1 MKFFKS
7 LLIKSVLIV
16 LSIAFVLYP
25 NPWLGIVQ
33 MQHFTNFESMIDPE
47 ISGMDEINK
56 TIDSMLPEGYT
67 NEVEF
72 KTVEKFVYKNIP
84 YEYDW
89 NTWMNIDYWPTA
101 QEVWDAKKEDCD
113 GRAVLAASILRARGY
128 KNACLT
134 GNFQH
139 IWVEVDGF
147 EIMDPMKEKSFT
159 ATKTDDETSTTSI
172 TIPSYSENL
181 RLLAMHIQIFPVFRN
196 LLLILFPLLIIMF
209 PLKNK
214 NQFFIIM
221 ILFLTGFNFLQ
232 FWSRL
237 YNPIVNSDFIVGSGL
252 IGIAFLFAL
261 FKKSQTITK
270 KENIRI

>member
-1 MKFFKS
+1 
-7 LLIKSVLIV
+7 
-16 LSIAFVLYP
+16 
-25 NPWLGIVQ
+25 